1 MFTICSSAV
10 SYIID
15 KNIRTAQRLLKQ
27 IRTHNGHPK
36 NHEVTLKEFCDYKG
50 FVVEEVMEALRQ
62 RSKGIQN

>member
-27 IRTHNGHPK
+27 IRIHNGHPK

-50 FVVEEVMEALRQ
+50 FVVEEVEKALR
-62 RSKGIQN
+62 RSKGNAL